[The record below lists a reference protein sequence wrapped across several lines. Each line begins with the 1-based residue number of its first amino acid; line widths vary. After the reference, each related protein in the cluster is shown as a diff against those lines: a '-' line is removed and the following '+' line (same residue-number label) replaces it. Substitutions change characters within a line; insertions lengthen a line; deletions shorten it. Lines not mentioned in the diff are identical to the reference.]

1 MALMDDFIKSSI
13 FMSSERLLFLT
24 VLSFTF
30 FASMLS
36 SSKRTKLTAMD
47 ESSDG
52 CSIDAL
58 FAKSRRPLGHLF
70 QKHDVAFLKGS
81 FERA

>member
-36 SSKRTKLTAMD
+36 SSKLTKLTAID
-47 ESSDG
+47 KSSDD
-52 CSIDAL
+52 CPIDAL
-58 FAKSRRPLGHLF
+58 SAKSRRPLGHLF
-70 QKHDVAFLKGS
+70 QKHDVAFLKES